1 MEIGTIN
8 LKTCIIYKQFE
19 YIVLSELM
27 FNIFVFQINVVILI
41 IFYLAKIFG
50 PRTYEMFLFNLEIS
64 NGFY

>member
-8 LKTCIIYKQFE
+8 LKTCIIYKPFKF
-19 YIVLSELM
+19 IISSELM

-50 PRTYEMFLFNLEIS
+50 PRTYEMFSFNLEIS
-64 NGFY
+64 NGLY